1 MGAQMLRKAVTAGC
15 TFGFLF
21 AASGAQAFTC
31 TTWLNDE
38 YKKEAQWWISGYI
51 TGVSTERGFNFGLML
66 PQEIWQWTDDYCQKN
81 PKVTLDAA
89 GQAFIKENGPG
100 NKPRS

>member
-1 MGAQMLRKAVTAGC
+1 MMSRKALVAGYA
-15 TFGFLF
+15 FGLLF
-21 AASGAQAFTC
+21 AASPAQAFTC
-31 TTWLNDE
+31 ATWLKDE
-38 YKKEAQWWISGYI
+38 YRREAQWWISGYI

-81 PKVTLDAA
+81 PKAILEAA

-100 NKPRS
+100 NESRR